1 MNLKYRNKHGAEAT
15 ARFWGKTL
23 DKKDW
28 YKVEALSD
36 DEAEVLIYDV
46 IGWPF
51 NDAGDLVRAL
61 AEMKQKTITVRINSP
76 GGDVFDA
83 MAIFNAL
90 QSHKSKVV
98 TRIESLAASA
108 ASVIALAGKE
118 VQAYKNA
125 MVMIHEPWIY
135 TAGNQYDLRE
145 MADIL
150 EKISGNM
157 IDIYSGN
164 SSVGKKEAKQMMKDE
179 TWLTAKE
186 AKDKGFIDTIVDGK
200 AAKAQFDLSMFAN
213 VPDGLDLENNQ
224 KPTVREIERALR
236 DVRLTQSEAKAFIA
250 GGLKAL
256 GGEQNEIDVA
266 KIDQLSKI
274 LKGGQYN
281 E

>member
-1 MNLKYRNKHGAEAT
+1 MNQKYRNKHGAEAT

-186 AKDKGFIDTIVDGK
+186 AKEKGFVDTILDGK

-213 VPDGLDLENNQ
+213 APEGMGFDTDQ
-224 KPTVREIERALR
+224 KPTARDAEKALR
-236 DVRLTQSEAKAFIA
+236 EVGYTRDEAKAIIA
-250 GGLKAL
+250 GGVRAL
-256 GGEQNEIDVA
+256 SM
-266 KIDQLSKI
+266 DQATRTAIESAEKVFNLI
-274 LKGGQYN
+274 RR
-281 E
+281 

>member
-36 DEAEVLIYDV
+36 DEAEVLIYDI

-157 IDIYSGN
+157 IDIYSGS

-186 AKDKGFIDTIVDGK
+186 AKEKGFIDTIIDGK

-213 VPDGLDLENNQ
+213 APEGITDSKEGKELDE
-224 KPTVREIERALR
+224 REIERALR
-236 DVRLTQSEAKAFIA
+236 DAGASRTFAKMIVAERYKPLRDAGEAIA
-250 GGLKAL
+250 EIEALKKKITGG
-256 GGEQNEIDVA
+256 N
-266 KIDQLSKI
+266 
-274 LKGGQYN
+274 
-281 E
+281 

>member
-15 ARFWGKTL
+15 ARFWGKAL

-51 NDAGDLVRAL
+51 NDAGELVRAL
-61 AEMKQKTITVRINSP
+61 AELKQKTITVRINSP

-90 QSHKSKVV
+90 QSHKSKIV

-108 ASVIALAGKE
+108 ASFIALAGKE
-118 VQAYKNA
+118 VQAYQNA
-125 MVMIHEPWIY
+125 MVMIHNSWIY

-150 EKISGNM
+150 EKIDGN
-157 IDIYSGN
+157 ITDIYAAN
-164 SSVGKKEAKQMMKDE
+164 TSVGKREIKDMMKSV
-179 TWLTAKE
+179 TWMTAKE
-186 AKDKGFIDTIVDGK
+186 AKEKGFIDTIIDGK
-200 AAKAQFDLSMFAN
+200 AAKAQFDLSMFDNA
-213 VPDGLDLENNQ
+213 PDIFTAAHHEGE
-224 KPTVREIERALR
+224 PTQRQIEKVLR
-236 DVRLTQSEAKAFIA
+236 DAGLSKNKAQAVLA
-250 GGLKAL
+250 GGWKAL
-256 GGEQNEIDVA
+256 SGEQETQAVIESA
-266 KIDQLSKI
+266 QKIINLI
-274 LKGGQYN
+274 GG
-281 E
+281 

>member
-36 DEAEVLIYDV
+36 DEAEVLIYDI

-186 AKDKGFIDTIVDGK
+186 AKEKGFIDTILETGK
-200 AAKAQFDLSMFAN
+200 AAKAQFDLTMYTNA
-213 VPDGLDLENNQ
+213 PDGICSIEGRDLTE
-224 KPTVREIERALR
+224 REIERALR
-236 DVRLTQSEAKAFIA
+236 DAGASRSFAKAIVAERFKPLRDA
-250 GGLKAL
+250 ELKAEAESL
-256 GGEQNEIDVA
+256 IQKIYNGG
-266 KIDQLSKI
+266 K
-274 LKGGQYN
+274 
-281 E
+281 